1 MCAKDNVLYE
11 LAETMAIADGL
22 STAVA
27 LRKLAQAGYGSLDEV
42 DSASDWILLSIPGLG
57 VGRLGAVRRLTR
69 PDWQPPSPQAIK
81 AVDRFLSA
89 ARLALRLWSVE
100 ALLGVVQGSSPLGA
114 ADRPADE
121 RLTLEL
127 LSEAT
132 YSALCHCSTGE
143 LVETLRQFGHDDYV
157 DARQEPEP
165 SRCLDAPTGRG
176 PVTRQETD
184 HFAYPHCRRQQI
196 VEHYRDARGK
206 GQIVNKDRW
215 AQVNYRITSKTL
227 LSYEREFQDQRQVI
241 LAPSEGR

>member
-1 MCAKDNVLYE
+1 MWAKDNMLYD
-11 LAETMAIADGL
+11 LAEAVAIADEL
-22 STAVA
+22 STAAA

-89 ARLALRLWSVE
+89 ARLALRLWPVE
-100 ALLGVVQGSSPLGA
+100 ALLGVVQGSSPSGA
-114 ADRPADE
+114 ADKPADE
-121 RLTLEL
+121 RLALEL

-143 LVETLRQFGHDDYV
+143 LVETLRQLGHDRPV
-157 DARQEPEP
+157 DAR
-165 SRCLDAPTGRG
+165 RLDAPVEQG
-176 PVTRQETD
+176 PAIRPETD
-184 HFAYPHCRRQQI
+184 HFAYPYRKRQQI
-196 VEHYRDARGK
+196 VEHYRDARSK

-215 AQVNYRITSKTL
+215 AQTNYRITSKTL
-227 LSYEREFQDQRQVI
+227 LSYEREFQDQRQTV
-241 LAPSEGR
+241 LAAADGW

>member
-57 VGRLGAVRRLTR
+57 VGRLGAVRQLTR

-81 AVDRFLSA
+81 AADRFLLA
-89 ARLALRLWSVE
+89 ARLALCSWPVE
-100 ALLGVVQGSSPLGA
+100 ALLGVVQGSPPA
-114 ADRPADE
+114 ASADQPADK
-121 RLTLEL
+121 RLALEL
-127 LSEAT
+127 MSEAT

-143 LVETLRQFGHDDYV
+143 LVETLRQLGHDQPV
-157 DARQEPEP
+157 DARHP
-165 SRCLDAPTGRG
+165 DAPVERD

-184 HFAYPHCRRQQI
+184 HFAYPHRKRR
-196 VEHYRDARGK
+196 
-206 GQIVNKDRW
+206 
-215 AQVNYRITSKTL
+215 
-227 LSYEREFQDQRQVI
+227 
-241 LAPSEGR
+241 